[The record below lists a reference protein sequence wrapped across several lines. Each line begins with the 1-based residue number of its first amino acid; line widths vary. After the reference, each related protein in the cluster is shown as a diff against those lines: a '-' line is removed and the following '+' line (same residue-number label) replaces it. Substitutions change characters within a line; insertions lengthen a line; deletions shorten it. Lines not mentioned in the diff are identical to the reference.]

1 MRILPG
7 CIPCISKQIMK
18 IAQLVYDD
26 TNLQMNLMRFGV
38 NFLSSID
45 WNKSALEIISL
56 LYKELHEKFEIYDPY
71 KDIKVKSNEMML
83 SLINSLRGYLE
94 RADDPLRVT
103 LKLSVAG
110 NIIDYGTER
119 TFDAIKTIERVLNT
133 DFYIDDYKILR
144 EKLSSSKKILMIGDN
159 AGEIVLDKI
168 LVELLRRM
176 GLEVYYMVRAHPVI
190 NDATME
196 DAIQIGMD
204 KLAKIVELDISG
216 VGRGIRYTEIEDYM
230 KSFDIILSK
239 GQGNFELFSD
249 LKNENIFFLLMV
261 KCDVISYYINAPIGS
276 SILMSIIRIKQD

>member
-1 MRILPG
+1 MKILPG
-7 CIPCISKQIMK
+7 CVPCISKQIMK

-249 LKNENIFFLLMV
+249 LKDENIIFLLMV

-276 SILMSIIRIKQD
+276 SILMSIERIRCR

>member
-1 MRILPG
+1 MKILPG

-18 IAQLVYDD
+18 IARLVYDD
-26 TNLQMNLMRFGV
+26 INLQMNLMRFGV
-38 NFLSSID
+38 NFLGSID
-45 WNKSALEIISL
+45 WNKSAIEIVSL
-56 LYKELHEKFEIYDPY
+56 LYKELHEKFGIYDPY
-71 KDIKVKSNEMML
+71 KDIKVKSNETML
-83 SLINSLRGYLE
+83 SLIDSLRGYLK
-94 RADDPLRVT
+94 RADDPLRVA

-133 DFYIDDYKILR
+133 DFYIDDYEILR
-144 EKLSSSKKILMIGDN
+144 EKLNRSKKILMIGDN

>member
-1 MRILPG
+1 MKILPG

-18 IAQLVYDD
+18 IARLVYDD
-26 TNLQMNLMRFGV
+26 INLQMNLMRFGV
-38 NFLSSID
+38 NFLGSID
-45 WNKSALEIISL
+45 WNKSALEIVSL
-56 LYKELHEKFEIYDPY
+56 LYKELHEKFGIYDPY
-71 KDIKVKSNEMML
+71 KDIKVKSNETML
-83 SLINSLRGYLE
+83 SLIDSLRGYLK
-94 RADDPLRVT
+94 RADDPLRVA

-133 DFYIDDYKILR
+133 DFYIDDYEILR
-144 EKLSSSKKILMIGDN
+144 EKLNRSKKILMIGDN